1 MAEFYQYTKARKDFG
16 KPCSFSDT
24 KPIST
29 IFLPFEPK
37 KKDEGY
43 VLRNP
48 NFIDLDNLTDYSSH
62 QVNTKRVTT
71 GDKGM
76 NHREGG
82 IYFLII
88 RMALNY

>member
-16 KPCSFSDT
+16 RPCNFSDT

-29 IFLPFEPK
+29 VFLPFEPK
-37 KKDEGY
+37 KKEESY

-48 NFIDLDNLTDYSSH
+48 NFIQLDNLTDNSFH

-71 GDKGM
+71 GEKGM
-76 NHREGG
+76 FHKEGG
-82 IYFLII
+82 NTF
-88 RMALNY
+88 